1 MVKKFFNK
9 IANRTRFGFL
19 TAFLLLLISY
29 VLTFVSTQK
38 VIEQANGIN
47 HTNRVIHDLD
57 NILSFIIKGESS
69 FRGYIISDNRLFL
82 TEYDRSIMD
91 TDSTLILLKE
101 MTVGNAIHQ
110 EEIDSLQLLIED
122 KFLWIEDLFSQYTI
136 THTVTPSLI
145 QRINEGAGKM
155 EKIEKQV
162 VEMQSSERQLWE
174 KRSQQI
180 SQYSN
185 FIKIFNIAS
194 FIIALLLT
202 LFSLIVYNKENKAKK
217 EQENK
222 TFVFRDQLEK
232 RVEQLAELNK
242 ELIELRSL
250 EKYGVTGRI
259 ARTIAHEVRN
269 PLTNINLSIEQLRT
283 EVENT
288 ETTKMF
294 FDMVTRNSDRINA
307 LLSDLLNSTRIAELN
322 MEEVNVNKVI
332 EESLELAKDRIELKH
347 IKVVKKYDPDP
358 CIISVD
364 VDKIRIAFLNII
376 VNAIE
381 AMDPQGRLTIATH
394 NRNNKC
400 VVSVQDTG
408 IGMSK
413 EQVDRLFEPYFT
425 TKEKGNG
432 LGLANAQNIIIGH
445 GGSITGESEQG
456 KGTTFTITFKLTP
469 NP

>member
-1 MVKKFFNK
+1 
-9 IANRTRFGFL
+9 
-19 TAFLLLLISY
+19 
-29 VLTFVSTQK
+29 
-38 VIEQANGIN
+38 
-47 HTNRVIHDLD
+47 
-57 NILSFIIKGESS
+57 
-69 FRGYIISDNRLFL
+69 
-82 TEYDRSIMD
+82 
-91 TDSTLILLKE
+91 
-101 MTVGNAIHQ
+101 
-110 EEIDSLQLLIED
+110 
-122 KFLWIEDLFSQYTI
+122 
-136 THTVTPSLI
+136 
-145 QRINEGAGKM
+145 M

-180 SQYSN
+180 SQCSN

-194 FIIALLLT
+194 FIIALLLA

-217 EQENK
+217 DHENK

-242 ELIELRSL
+242 ELIELRSR

-269 PLTNINLSIEQLRT
+269 PLTNISLSIEQLRT

-294 FDMVTRNSDRINA
+294 FDMVTRNSDCINA
-307 LLSDLLNSTRIAELN
+307 LLCDLLNSTRIAELN

-364 VDKIRIAFLNII
+364 VDKIRI
-376 VNAIE
+376 
-381 AMDPQGRLTIATH
+381 
-394 NRNNKC
+394 
-400 VVSVQDTG
+400 
-408 IGMSK
+408 
-413 EQVDRLFEPYFT
+413 
-425 TKEKGNG
+425 
-432 LGLANAQNIIIGH
+432 
-445 GGSITGESEQG
+445 
-456 KGTTFTITFKLTP
+456 
-469 NP
+469 